1 MENNGYGKF
10 FDESASSS
18 AVQIQSIYESN
29 RNQDNLAQSH
39 VPAVRKPVR
48 SKEREL
54 LKQRS
59 SKNPID
65 IESSKLANE
74 KSSKNE
80 EEEEGLSEENYMN
93 FQLNKSLYCFI
104 VKVLA
109 QKSNDN
115 DRIFVIR
122 SLVATVLMFSA
133 QVMIMFFIWIEVNS
147 KEPEIITEEYK
158 HFCRFI
164 ILFLLYCIVSLEM
177 KQAIDLMVISYMVK
191 AKKFVVH
198 GTAIGIMQYFISF
211 FVMLTSGILITQSKE
226 ILDMVLN
233 FSALIVI
240 TSMDDMIAEHIGLLV
255 GEQIDDDFYNLRILK
270 TQHPSKYVHW
280 KTLRTVL
287 FFGPLLFLLIFF
299 SLACANVYL

>member
-1 MENNGYGKF
+1 MESNGYGKF
-10 FDESASSS
+10 FDESGGSS
-18 AVQIQSIYESN
+18 AVHIQNNLDSH
-29 RNQDNLAQSH
+29 RNQELMGQSN
-39 VPAVRKPVR
+39 VPAGRKPVR
-48 SKEREL
+48 TREREL

-65 IESSKLANE
+65 LESSKISHE
-74 KSSKNE
+74 KSSKNQDDE
-80 EEEEGLSEENYMN
+80 EVQPDENFMN

-115 DRIFVIR
+115 DKIFVLR
-122 SLVATVLMFSA
+122 SLVATILMFTA

-147 KEPEIITEEYK
+147 KEPEIISEEYK

-177 KQAIDLMVISYMVK
+177 KQAIDLMVLSYMVK

-240 TSMDDMIAEHIGLLV
+240 TSMDDMIAEHIGMLV
-255 GEQIDDDFYNLRILK
+255 GETIEDDFYNLRILK
-270 TQHPSKYVHW
+270 SQHPSKYVHW

-299 SLACANVYL
+299 SLACANIYL